1 MPMAVKI
8 LTLEEQNKVA
18 ADVLRR
24 RRSWETDDEASI
36 MVTMYNY
43 LRSVPGLLD
52 NAIASVGR
60 FIAAD
65 GLDDATFKLLG
76 GMANKIVG
84 AVETWEMMTA
94 AGGPAQ
100 KMIKILPEFAE
111 DIEAIR
117 KAIELAERA
126 GEPIKTLGIDIET
139 YSEGDLLGGG
149 VYKYVEDP
157 SFTVLLFA
165 YAINNGPVQLVS
177 LAEGEVLPEDVYLA
191 LSDPQ
196 VTKTAFN
203 ATFERVCLS
212 RYFGLKLNPA
222 QWSCTM
228 VMSAMAGYPMSLDAA
243 GEALKL
249 TNKKMKEGKA
259 LIRYF
264 SLPCKA
270 TKANGG
276 RTRNLPGDAPD
287 KWETFKRY
295 CIRDVEVEQQI
306 RARLEGIVT
315 EIPSERQL
323 YALDQQINDRGV
335 LVDMDLVNAAM
346 RLDTLNRANL
356 NAEAVRLTGMEN
368 PNSVA
373 QLKAWLE
380 SETGAAID
388 SLSKR
393 DLPDMIKSAGS
404 EVVAR
409 MLTIRQEMAKT
420 SVKKY
425 EAMAKAVCE
434 DGRVH
439 GLLQFYG
446 AARTG
451 RWAGR
456 LVQVQNLPQNH
467 FATLADLVL
476 ARDTCKQGD
485 LMTMQLLYGNVPD
498 TLSQLI
504 RTAFVAK
511 EGHKFIVCDFS
522 AIEARVIAWLAG
534 EQWRLEVFRTHGK
547 IYEASAS
554 MMFHVPVEEITKT
567 DPRRQKGK
575 IAELALGYQGGVGAM
590 QQMGGEKM
598 GLSEEEMKS
607 IVKQWRAANPAIVA
621 LWGRLEQAVKTT
633 IRTGQM
639 TAVGCLRIYLRE
651 GHLLIKLPSG
661 RSLCYPS
668 PGIGQ
673 NRFGDESITY
683 MGVNQTNKQWCRLE
697 TYGGK
702 LVENVVQGIARDCL
716 AVTMLRMAEAGYP
729 IVFHVHDEAI
739 SEVPDNGSLTLEG
752 VQEIFKT
759 PIPWA
764 EGLPLKGAGYE
775 TKFYLKD

>member
-1 MPMAVKI
+1 MAVRI
-8 LTLEEQNKVA
+8 LTKEEQQKTA
-18 ADVLRR
+18 TEIIRR
-24 RRSWETDDEASI
+24 RRSDLCEDDVLALAKCFCMLLSDITGDLSGWTKVYNKVSLDEESFKVLGETAMRIRHSLYTWGKITEIDKVER
-36 MVTMYNY
+36 MVM
-43 LRSVPGLLD
+43 LD
-52 NAIASVGR
+52 PQFALICEEINRAI
-60 FIAAD
+60 
-65 GLDDATFKLLG
+65 
-76 GMANKIVG
+76 
-84 AVETWEMMTA
+84 TA
-94 AGGPAQ
+94 AEQADET
-100 KMIKILPEFAE
+100 IH
-111 DIEAIR
+111 
-117 KAIELAERA
+117 
-126 GEPIKTLGIDIET
+126 TLGIDIET

-157 SFTVLLFA
+157 SFTILLFA
-165 YAINNGPVQLVS
+165 YTINNGPVQLVS
-177 LAEGEVLPEDVYLA
+177 MAEGEVLPDNVYRA
-191 LSDPQ
+191 LTDPE

-203 ATFERVCLS
+203 AAFERICLS
-212 RYFGLKLNPA
+212 RYYDIKLDAA

-228 VMSAMAGYPMSLDAA
+228 VLSAMAGYPMSLDAA
-243 GEALKL
+243 GEALQL
-249 TNKKMKEGKA
+249 ANKKMKEGKA

-276 RTRNLPGDAPD
+276 RTRNMPADAPD
-287 KWETFKRY
+287 KWDTFKRY

-306 RARLEGIVT
+306 RARLERIVT

-346 RLDTLNRANL
+346 RLDTLHRANL
-356 NAEAVRLTGMEN
+356 NAEAIRLTGMEN

-388 SLSKR
+388 SISKK
-393 DLPDMIKSAGS
+393 DLPDMIKSANS
-404 EVVAR
+404 DIVAR

-425 EAMAKAVCE
+425 EAMAKAACE

-467 FATLADLVL
+467 FTTLDDLVL
-476 ARDTCKQGD
+476 ARDTCKKGD

-504 RTAFVAK
+504 RTAFIAK
-511 EGHKFIVCDFS
+511 DGHRFIVCDFS

-534 EQWRLEVFRTHGK
+534 EQWRLDVFRTHGK

-598 GLSEEEMKS
+598 GLTEDEMKT
-607 IVKQWRAANPAIVA
+607 IVKQWRAANPAIVT
-621 LWGRLEQAVKTT
+621 LWTKLENAVKTT
-633 IRTGQM
+633 IRTGEM
-639 TAVGCLRIYLRE
+639 TAVGCLRIHMRE
-651 GHLLIKLPSG
+651 EHLLIKLPSG
-661 RSLCYPS
+661 RSLCYP
-668 PGIGQ
+668 GADIGQ

-683 MGVNQTNKQWCRLE
+683 MGVNQTNKQWSRLE

-716 AVTMLRMAEAGYP
+716 AVTMLRMAEAGYS

-739 SEVPDNGSLTLEG
+739 SEVPDNSGLTLEG
-752 VQEIFKT
+752 VQEIFKM

-764 EGLPLKGAGYE
+764 KDLPLKGAGYE

>member
-1 MPMAVKI
+1 MAVRI
-8 LTLEEQNKVA
+8 LTKEEQQKTA
-18 ADVLRR
+18 AEIIRR
-24 RRSWETDDEASI
+24 RRSDLCEDDVLALAKCFC
-36 MVTMYNY
+36 M
-43 LRSVPGLLD
+43 LRSDITGDLSGWVKVYNKVSLD
-52 NAIASVGR
+52 EESFKVLGETAMRIRHSLYTWGKITEIDKVERMVMLDPQFAGICEEINRAI
-60 FIAAD
+60 
-65 GLDDATFKLLG
+65 
-76 GMANKIVG
+76 
-84 AVETWEMMTA
+84 TA
-94 AGGPAQ
+94 AEQADET
-100 KMIKILPEFAE
+100 IH
-111 DIEAIR
+111 
-117 KAIELAERA
+117 
-126 GEPIKTLGIDIET
+126 TLGIDIET
-139 YSEGDLLGGG
+139 YSKGDLLGGG

-157 SFTVLLFA
+157 SFTILLFA

-177 LAEGEVLPEDVYLA
+177 LAEGEVLPDNVYRA
-191 LSDPQ
+191 LTDPE

-203 ATFERVCLS
+203 AAFERICLS
-212 RYFGLKLNPA
+212 RYYDIKLDAA

-228 VMSAMAGYPMSLDAA
+228 VLSAMAGYPMSLDAA
-243 GEALKL
+243 GEALQL
-249 TNKKMKEGKA
+249 ANKKMKEGKA

-276 RTRNLPGDAPD
+276 RTRNMPADAPD
-287 KWETFKRY
+287 KWDTFKRY

-306 RARLEGIVT
+306 RARLERIVT

-346 RLDTLNRANL
+346 RLDTLHRANL
-356 NAEAVRLTGMEN
+356 NAEAIRLTGMEN

-388 SLSKR
+388 SLSKK
-393 DLPDMIKSAGS
+393 DLPDMIKSANS
-404 EVVAR
+404 DIVAR

-425 EAMAKAVCE
+425 EAMAKAACE

-467 FATLADLVL
+467 FATLDDLVL
-476 ARDTCKQGD
+476 ARDTCKKGD

-504 RTAFVAK
+504 RTAFIAK
-511 EGHKFIVCDFS
+511 DGHRFIVCDFS

-534 EQWRLEVFRTHGK
+534 EQWRLDVFRTHGK

-598 GLSEEEMKS
+598 GLTEDEMKT
-607 IVKQWRAANPAIVA
+607 IVKQWRAANPAIVT
-621 LWGRLEQAVKTT
+621 LWTKLENAVKTT
-633 IRTGQM
+633 IRTGEM
-639 TAVGCLRIYLRE
+639 TAVGCLRIHMRE
-651 GHLLIKLPSG
+651 EHLLIKLPSG
-661 RSLCYPS
+661 RSLCYP
-668 PGIGQ
+668 GADIGQ

-683 MGVNQTNKQWCRLE
+683 MGVNQTNKQWSRLE

-716 AVTMLRMAEAGYP
+716 AVTMLRMAEAGYS

-739 SEVPDNGSLTLEG
+739 SEVPDNSGLTLEG
-752 VQEIFKT
+752 VQEIFKM

-764 EGLPLKGAGYE
+764 KDLPLKGAGYE

>member
-1 MPMAVKI
+1 MAAEAI
-8 LTLEEQNKVA
+8 
-18 ADVLRR
+18 RH
-24 RRSWETDDEASI
+24 RRSELSDEEVDLLVSL
-36 MVTMYNY
+36 YNY
-43 LRSVPGLLD
+43 FRGMPTLMA
-52 NAIASVGR
+52 NALAATDR
-60 FIAAD
+60 FVSAAEMSPQ
-65 GLDDATFKLLG
+65 LFKLMG
-76 GMANKIVG
+76 GIANRIVG
-84 AVETWEMMTA
+84 SIETWGMLTHADKE
-94 AGGPAQ
+94 PEQ
-100 KMIKILPEFAE
+100 MIKILPEFAE
-111 DIEAIR
+111 DIEAIN
-117 KAIELAERA
+117 KAIELTERA
-126 GEPIKTLGIDIET
+126 GEPIRTLGIDIET
-139 YSEGDLLGGG
+139 YSAGDLLGGG

-177 LAEGEVLPEDVYLA
+177 LAEGEVLPEDVYNA
-191 LSDPQ
+191 LTDPS
-196 VTKTAFN
+196 VLKTAFN
-203 ATFERVCLS
+203 AAFERICLS
-212 RYFGLKLNPA
+212 RYFGLKLAPA

-276 RTRNLPGDAPD
+276 RTRNLPGDAPE
-287 KWETFKRY
+287 KWDTFKRY

-306 RARLEGIVT
+306 RAKLESIVT

-323 YALDQQINDRGV
+323 YALDQAINDRGV
-335 LVDMDLVNAAM
+335 QVDMDLVNAAIK
-346 RLDTLNRANL
+346 LDTLNRANL
-356 NAEAVRLTGMEN
+356 NAEAVRLTGMSN

-380 SETGAAID
+380 SETGAAIE

-393 DLPDMIKSAGS
+393 DLPDMIKSAS
-404 EVVAR
+404 SDTVAR
-409 MLTIRQEMAKT
+409 MLSIRQEMAKT

-467 FATLADLVL
+467 FATLGDLVL

-598 GLSEEEMKS
+598 GLSEAEMKA
-607 IVKQWRAANPAIVA
+607 IVRQWRDANPAIVA
-621 LWGRLEQAVKTT
+621 LWGRVEKAVKAA
-633 IRTGQM
+633 IRTRET
-639 TAVGCLRIYLRE
+639 TAVGCLRMHMRD

-661 RSLCYPS
+661 RSLCYP
-668 PGIGQ
+668 GAAIGE
-673 NRFGDESITY
+673 NRFGDESVTY

-702 LVENVVQGIARDCL
+702 LVENIVQGIARDCL

-739 SEVPDNGSLTLEG
+739 SEVPENSDLTLEG